1 MKLFS
6 IFQLRLRYFVIEII
20 LSLFVHIIL
29 NIILVKLN
37 KQKQIFLEIMCTQ
50 NSVATVVNIN
60 DVIIIML
67 QILNRHN
74 LSPFLH
80 SNYHYKHNIF

>member
-29 NIILVKLN
+29 NIILLKLN
-37 KQKQIFLEIMCTQ
+37 RQKQIFLEIMCIQ
-50 NSVATVVNIN
+50 NGVATVVNIN
-60 DVIIIML
+60 DVIKIML

-80 SNYHYKHNIF
+80 LN